1 MELVGLCAC
10 FCERNCVGLI
20 FEKGFLRHIFTP
32 GVRNK
37 KATFLIPT
45 TSLLLAA
52 NHIITCPLLSISPS
66 VFSKIFLFVLLFYL
80 PSVKC
85 FSLCFSFYFMPV
97 CPSVFSIF
105 TCDYLS
111 AHLFLFLFFTSVFC
125 LSVGLIFA
133 NFSSSNSLYS

>member
-1 MELVGLCAC
+1 MEVVGFCAC
-10 FCERNCVGLI
+10 FCEPNCVGLI

-85 FSLCFSFYFMPV
+85 FSLCFL
-97 CPSVFSIF
+97 SI
-105 TCDYLS
+105 L
-111 AHLFLFLFFTSVFC
+111 C
-125 LSVGLIFA
+125 LSVRL
-133 NFSSSNSLYS
+133 FSLFLHVIICQPICFCFYFLRVFSVCLWV